1 MSCSHLDAHYSQEL
15 QIQLKESEQELKE
28 AKRKRL
34 ERLEQ
39 EADKNEMCLGWLGC
53 INLPKFGGI
62 STGLLLFGL
71 GLGLLC
77 GCYGSTL
84 INKLLCSCC
93 PERVKNAALRAPEKD
108 DVDIKITIGEDDSEE
123 EKKDLKDDSIDD

>member
-1 MSCSHLDAHYSQEL
+1 M
-15 QIQLKESEQELKE
+15 
-28 AKRKRL
+28 
-34 ERLEQ
+34 
-39 EADKNEMCLGWLGC
+39 LGDNLGC
-53 INLPKFGGI
+53 IYLPSLAGI
-62 STGLLLFGL
+62 STGLLFLGL

-108 DVDIKITIGEDDSEE
+108 DVEIKITISEDDSEE
-123 EKKDLKDDSIDD
+123 EKKI